1 MGRREWNQGLTL
13 SPRYGNVLYVADG
26 NYSEPFRRSCFCKQD
41 AVYVFCIAKGFFS
54 FFKIVLLSVA
64 VALALSI

>member
-1 MGRREWNQGLTL
+1 MATIENRLADPVSVSRMRCT
-13 SPRYGNVLYVADG
+13 SSVLL
-26 NYSEPFRRSCFCKQD
+26 
-41 AVYVFCIAKGFFS
+41 KGFFS

>member
-1 MGRREWNQGLTL
+1 MANIENRFADPVSVSRMRCT
-13 SPRYGNVLYVADG
+13 SSVLLKV
-26 NYSEPFRRSCFCKQD
+26 SFL
-41 AVYVFCIAKGFFS
+41 

>member
-1 MGRREWNQGLTL
+1 MGRCEWNQGLTL
-13 SPRYGNVLYVADG
+13 SPRYGNV
-26 NYSEPFRRSCFCKQD
+26 
-41 AVYVFCIAKGFFS
+41 FFVV